1 MKSLFFASFL
11 FLLAEFSVAEEL
23 TNYTITSDSQK
34 NTLKGGLEAIGN
46 VVVKRTKDNFE
57 ASSDKLTYDN
67 DSKTLKLFGNVFIKN
82 LEAEGLSI
90 EETSGDELT
99 IFTDTGIFEF
109 KSQNK
114 NRVKTKKSLKKGSRT
129 NIAHNPNTTDGIA
142 ASNSTNEPTI
152 SLTNFGAKSSVINIA
167 VPTPKGIVI
176 NNERREVTNVPY
188 IAVKAPY
195 SSFTGFH
202 SEVTRKF
209 NPYLEKDSND

>member
-11 FLLAEFSVAEEL
+11 FLLAEYSFAEEL

-57 ASSDKLTYDN
+57 ASSDKLSYDN

-82 LEAEGLSI
+82 IESEGLSI

-114 NRVKTKKSLKKGSRT
+114 NRVTTK
-129 NIAHNPNTTDGIA
+129 I
-142 ASNSTNEPTI
+142 
-152 SLTNFGAKSSVINIA
+152 
-167 VPTPKGIVI
+167 
-176 NNERREVTNVPY
+176 
-188 IAVKAPY
+188 
-195 SSFTGFH
+195 
-202 SEVTRKF
+202 KF
-209 NPYLEKDSND
+209 

>member
-1 MKSLFFASFL
+1 MKSLLFASFL
-11 FLLAEFSVAEEL
+11 FLLGEFSFAEEL

-82 LEAEGLSI
+82 IESEGLSI

-114 NRVKTKKSLKKGSRT
+114 NRVTTK
-129 NIAHNPNTTDGIA
+129 I
-142 ASNSTNEPTI
+142 
-152 SLTNFGAKSSVINIA
+152 
-167 VPTPKGIVI
+167 
-176 NNERREVTNVPY
+176 
-188 IAVKAPY
+188 
-195 SSFTGFH
+195 
-202 SEVTRKF
+202 KF
-209 NPYLEKDSND
+209 

>member
-11 FLLAEFSVAEEL
+11 FLLAEFSFAEEL

-57 ASSDKLTYDN
+57 ASSDKLSYDN

-82 LEAEGLSI
+82 LVSEGLSI
-90 EETSGDELT
+90 EETSGDELI

-114 NRVKTKKSLKKGSRT
+114 NRVKTK
-129 NIAHNPNTTDGIA
+129 I
-142 ASNSTNEPTI
+142 
-152 SLTNFGAKSSVINIA
+152 
-167 VPTPKGIVI
+167 
-176 NNERREVTNVPY
+176 
-188 IAVKAPY
+188 
-195 SSFTGFH
+195 
-202 SEVTRKF
+202 KF
-209 NPYLEKDSND
+209 

>member
-1 MKSLFFASFL
+1 MKNLLFASFL
-11 FLLAEFSVAEEL
+11 FLLGEFSFAEEL

-82 LEAEGLSI
+82 LESEGLSI
-90 EETSGDELT
+90 EETSGDELI

-114 NRVKTKKSLKKGSRT
+114 NRVKTK
-129 NIAHNPNTTDGIA
+129 I
-142 ASNSTNEPTI
+142 
-152 SLTNFGAKSSVINIA
+152 
-167 VPTPKGIVI
+167 
-176 NNERREVTNVPY
+176 
-188 IAVKAPY
+188 
-195 SSFTGFH
+195 
-202 SEVTRKF
+202 KF
-209 NPYLEKDSND
+209 

>member
-1 MKSLFFASFL
+1 MKSLFFASCL

-82 LEAEGLSI
+82 LESEGLSI

-114 NRVKTKKSLKKGSRT
+114 NRVKTK
-129 NIAHNPNTTDGIA
+129 I
-142 ASNSTNEPTI
+142 
-152 SLTNFGAKSSVINIA
+152 
-167 VPTPKGIVI
+167 
-176 NNERREVTNVPY
+176 
-188 IAVKAPY
+188 
-195 SSFTGFH
+195 
-202 SEVTRKF
+202 KF
-209 NPYLEKDSND
+209 

>member
-11 FLLAEFSVAEEL
+11 FLLAEFSYAKEL
-23 TNYTITSDSQK
+23 TKYTITSDSQK

-82 LEAEGLSI
+82 LGSEGLSI

-99 IFTDTGIFEF
+99 IFTDTGLFEF

-114 NRVKTKKSLKKGSRT
+114 NRIKTK
-129 NIAHNPNTTDGIA
+129 I
-142 ASNSTNEPTI
+142 
-152 SLTNFGAKSSVINIA
+152 
-167 VPTPKGIVI
+167 
-176 NNERREVTNVPY
+176 
-188 IAVKAPY
+188 
-195 SSFTGFH
+195 
-202 SEVTRKF
+202 KF
-209 NPYLEKDSND
+209 